1 MEGNRTVLV
10 VTDNLFFLPRIQI
23 AATAAGMTSLRVAN
37 RAEFDEAS
45 SAGDAAFVLIDL
57 ETDRETW
64 RDIVTV
70 VKTGPGTHP
79 SVIAYGPHEAED
91 LMAEARDIGCDTV
104 LARGAFVNR
113 LLEMF
118 SARDA

>member
-1 MEGNRTVLV
+1 MAGKHMVLV
-10 VTDNLFFLPRIQI
+10 VTDNLFFLPRIQA
-23 AATAAGMTSLRVAN
+23 AATAAGMTSRLVAGK
-37 RAEFDEAS
+37 AEFDETY

-64 RDIVTV
+64 RDIVTAIKAV
-70 VKTGPGTHP
+70 PGTTP
-79 SVIAYGPHEAED
+79 SVIAYGPHEDED

-104 LARGAFVNR
+104 LPRGAFANR

-118 SARDA
+118 SARGA